1 VTGRAK
7 RLTALVALLVAGGA
21 CSSPVDSGPKTL
33 RAASVPANLRA
44 ETSSTTTTTVLTG
57 ESEEV
62 GVYFIGRDG
71 RLVRVT
77 RRVGSPV
84 SLQKVLQNLF
94 AGPTNDE
101 AVSGLRTAISQ
112 ATAVLDAPIE
122 ARIATVNYS
131 KDFAFGPV
139 TDQIAAFAQV
149 VFTAVDVEGVTGV
162 LFAQNGKRQEVPEGD
177 GSFVSAPLGR
187 ASYSELTPR

>member
-1 VTGRAK
+1 MTGRA
-7 RLTALVALLVAGGA
+7 RLLTALVALLAAGA

-84 SLQKVLQNLF
+84 SLLKVLQNLF
-94 AGPTNDE
+94 AGPTNAE